1 MNDRLLDISR
11 QPWVVPTAIGVTAFC
26 GGLGL
31 GYVIAKEKLKDR
43 AVAYGESLFDRL
55 KDELQGDIDHVY
67 EEITEEDDNFQVVL
81 TPRSDPSTITVDEEA
96 LDAEN
101 SFDDYEDELDQDELD
116 YIKEQEENRVNVF
129 ATSSDN
135 WVYQSEIEDRSTEE
149 PYVIHKDEF
158 WVEEFNYDQSTLT
171 YFEIDDILIDDKDTP
186 IYNYP
191 SIIGELKFGHGSE
204 DQNVFYV
211 RNDRLKSEY
220 EVLLDKGSYA
230 VEVLGLEYE
239 QEKEEE
245 ILRHSVSKFKPDD

>member
-1 MNDRLLDISR
+1 MNDRLLDIAR

-31 GYVIAKEKLKDR
+31 GYFIGKEKLK
-43 AVAYGESLFDRL
+43 ERL
-55 KDELQGDIDHVY
+55 IDELEADIDYVINQMD
-67 EEITEEDDNFQVVL
+67 EEGAEPEDDYQVVV
-81 TPRSDPSTITVDEEA
+81 TPRSDPSTITVDKEE
-96 LDAEN
+96 LL
-101 SFDDYEDELDQDELD
+101 SRYGLFPEDEIDQEELD
-116 YIKEQEENRVNVF
+116 YIKKQEENRVNVF

-158 WVEEFNYDQSTLT
+158 WTEEFNYDQSTLT

-186 IYNYP
+186 VYNYP

>member
-1 MNDRLLDISR
+1 MNDRLLNIAR
-11 QPWVVPTAIGVTAFC
+11 QAWVVPTAIGVTAFC

-31 GYVIAKEKLKDR
+31 GYVIAKEKVK
-43 AVAYGESLFDRL
+43 ERL
-55 KDELQGDIDHVY
+55 IEELEADVDYVINHMD
-67 EEITEEDDNFQVVL
+67 EEDTEPEDYQVVV
-81 TPRSDPSTITVDEEA
+81 TPRSDPTKITVDEE
-96 LDAEN
+96 
-101 SFDDYEDELDQDELD
+101 ELDKREGLYSRYGVLPYDEIDQEELD
-116 YIKEQEENRVNVF
+116 HLKVQEENRVNVF

-135 WVYQSEIEDRSTEE
+135 WVYQSEIENRSTEE

-186 IYNYP
+186 VYNYP

>member
-1 MNDRLLDISR
+1 MDDRILDIGR
-11 QPWVVPTAIGVTAFC
+11 QAWVVPTVIGVAAFC

-31 GYVIAKEKLKDR
+31 GYFIGKEKLK
-43 AVAYGESLFDRL
+43 ERL
-55 KDELQGDIDHVY
+55 IDELEADIDYVINQMD
-67 EEITEEDDNFQVVL
+67 EEVTEPEDDYQVVV
-81 TPRSDPSTITVDEEA
+81 TPRSDPTTITVDKEE
-96 LDAEN
+96 LLSRYVLFPE
-101 SFDDYEDELDQDELD
+101 DDLDQEELD
-116 YIKEQEENRVNVF
+116 YIKVQEENRVNVF

-135 WVYQSEIEDRSTEE
+135 WVYETELLGRSTEE

-158 WVEEFNYDQSTLT
+158 WTEEFNYDQSTLT

-186 IYNYP
+186 VYNYP

-211 RNDRLKSEY
+211 RNDALRSEY

-230 VEVLGLEYE
+230 VEILGLEYE